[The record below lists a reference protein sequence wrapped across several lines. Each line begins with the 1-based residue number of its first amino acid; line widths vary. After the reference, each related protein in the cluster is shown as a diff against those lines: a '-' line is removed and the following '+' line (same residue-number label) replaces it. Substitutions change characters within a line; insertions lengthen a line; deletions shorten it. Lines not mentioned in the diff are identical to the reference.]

1 MSTDEPRLE
10 RWEKLTRWPLIALA
24 VVFLVAY
31 AVPILWPDNRLLNL
45 CYDAVLI
52 TWLIFAADY
61 VIRLGLARNKV
72 RFVKRHWLDLIA
84 VMLPL
89 VRQLQVV
96 RIIAT
101 LSVLHRSSSP
111 LRSRVALYAP
121 AASGLLIFVTA
132 LAVLDAERK
141 HPEANITTFRDALWW
156 GIETVTTVGYG
167 DRFPVST
174 PGRIVA
180 TVLMLSGIALLGV
193 VTASV
198 ASWFIE
204 RDAESSGPA
213 TCADV
218 EALTEQV
225 VALRAEITALRG
237 ELVGVGPAAATGPGL
252 SAPDRPRRGRRAS

>member
-252 SAPDRPRRGRRAS
+252 SAPDRPRRARRAS